1 MATLIRRIYEAY
13 CYVNDELS
21 DRRTQDFFLI
31 SSPWACLGII
41 GIYLYFVQELGPTL
55 MEKRKPFELKRIMQI
70 YNLVQIMCCSYVL
83 CKALILIWITNYNIV
98 CEPVDYSYTPEAL
111 QICRTVW
118 LYFII
123 KIFDL
128 LDTVFFV
135 LRKKQNQVSFLHV
148 YHHSGMVFG
157 TWATTKFM
165 AGGHHIFLGTLNCFV
180 HVIMYSYYLA
190 TSMGIGKP
198 WWKKHI
204 TQLQLAQFFML
215 LFHYVMLAVV
225 DDCGF
230 PKWTSAVLI
239 PQNLFMMVLFGDF
252 YYKTYIRKPM
262 SKVSQNGFASEG
274 TNGNL
279 KSQSCILIPSSF
291 FSPQSSGGSHNL
303 TTSEIRVVGPADEDR
318 VSAPISGYLRRW
330 IISLWFAVSL
340 SSSSSAPGTEQGSD
354 FDAVASRKHKQFLLV
369 EIRVRSER
377 VRVKSVDMASLIR
390 LVVSNYREMLE
401 INKEIMVD
409 TWPMMASPGPVLFIV
424 GSYLAFVLKIGPKMM
439 EKRPPF
445 QLNALLIAY
454 NAFQVAFSIWLT
466 LRAAEPG
473 LARIMLS
480 TQCNNLNRTP
490 TDIRLHTA
498 ISSTAWWYF
507 IAKITELLDTVF
519 FVLRKKQNQVTFLHV
534 YHHALTAVFSWC
546 YLKYLPGE
554 QGAMIGFLNS
564 FVHIVMYS
572 YYLIAALGPNY
583 RKYLWWKK
591 YMTWIQLIQFVM
603 MLGYLT
609 MTLAMDCKVPKALTY
624 FFIANVVIFIYLFS
638 DFYRKAY
645 KKKNI

>member
-31 SSPWACLGII
+31 GSPWACLGII
-41 GIYLYFVQELGPTL
+41 GFYLYFVQDLGPTL

-83 CKALILIWITNYNIV
+83 YKALIMIWIIKYNIV
-98 CEPVDYSYTPEAL
+98 CEPVDYSYTPNAIEVS
-111 QICRTVW
+111 RTVW

-204 TQLQLAQFFML
+204 TQLQLAQFFL
-215 LFHYVMLAVV
+215 LLIHYVTLVVV

-252 YYKTYIRKPM
+252 YYKTYIKKPI

-279 KSQSCILIPSSF
+279 KSQFEWWGQRTKIEALLLLVATFVAGSSVF
-291 FSPQSSGGSHNL
+291 GSRSLFHHHPPRIARNW
-303 TTSEIRVVGPADEDR
+303 TGKR
-318 VSAPISGYLRRW
+318 LRC
-330 IISLWFAVSL
+330 
-340 SSSSSAPGTEQGSD
+340 GS
-354 FDAVASRKHKQFLLV
+354 VPRTKRFLLV
-369 EIRVRSER
+369 ELSVRSES

-401 INKEIMVD
+401 INKVIMVD
-409 TWPMMASPGPVLFIV
+409 TWPMMASPGPMLCIV

-466 LRAAEPG
+466 LRAGEPG
-473 LARIMLS
+473 LARVMLS
-480 TQCNNLNRTP
+480 SQCSNPNRTP
-490 TDIRLHTA
+490 TDIHLHTA

-546 YLKYLPGE
+546 YLKFLPGE

-624 FFIANVVIFIYLFS
+624 FFMANVVIFIYLFS

-645 KKKNI
+645 KKKSV